1 MRDIIRFDY
10 IDLNASGTIALE
22 RPILYRT
29 TEPNRVVRLGDN
41 TAEYVDRLMKARPRW
56 QFICQANYYPGDNP
70 LTVKELSVY
79 EEGVNLGRI
88 WVEHDWRT
96 NEPRYCYTSPRQRK
110 AASDNRGKR
119 GSSYS
124 TKIPTAVKGILKMF
138 YLPTPAERI
147 AEAASKIHVVSGSHL
162 STAMGNL
169 NRAQSQIQRAAYERA
184 LEDWDAIRGLLNED
198 VAAIDLPAIVNAREE
213 AGHLATAVSAGH
225 GRIVRIES
233 NGSYLVGRRLDNN
246 YAMVVYDDA
255 NLPDKLRTNLGLLKM
270 VENDTALPG
279 IGVRVDAATFFIVL
293 EGEE

>member
-22 RPILYRT
+22 RPIQFRT
-29 TEPNRVVRLGDN
+29 IEPDRVARLGDN
-41 TAEYVDRLMKARPRW
+41 MAEYVDRLMKARPRW
-56 QFICQANYYPGDNP
+56 QYLCQAPYYPGGGSI
-70 LTVKELSVY
+70 TVKELVVY
-79 EEGVNLGRI
+79 EEGVNLGKI

-147 AEAASKIHVVSGSHL
+147 AEAASKIHMVSGNHL
-162 STAMGNL
+162 STTAGNL
-169 NRAQSQIQRAAYERA
+169 NRAQSQIQRAAYARA
-184 LEDWDAIRGLLNED
+184 LEDWDAIRGLFNED

-233 NGSYLVGRRLDNN
+233 NGSYLVGRRLDNS